1 MYRESGIDTVIGE
14 LWSLLK
20 GDKMLERAKKCNK
33 SSERSGIMKRMFYDA
48 IMESSLGVLNGQI
61 YYFGGDVYLPLDEYD
76 FYIVIYRIRAF
87 YISDRGKD
95 ALYDE
100 GLKKHC
106 ERAVMS
112 KKLMLDNSVIVFR
125 NCVLDVK
132 DRKTYKFSKRFV
144 QISKIDYDYTPGMK
158 TYKWWGFLCSVLPE
172 QEKRDLLQMFLGA
185 CFVNRWEVKI
195 ETMLIL
201 LGSGANG
208 KSVIQETV
216 RGVLGEDNVSKSGL
230 KELCHGGSV
239 GDQTIMI
246 INGKRLNY
254 CSEIQGGEFDANVD
268 RLKAIISGEPVYGR
282 SLYRNRSEAR
292 NIPLIMANANV
303 MPSIKDNSYGMQRRI
318 SILPFKITVP
328 VEKRNPHLADELR
341 DEYPGI
347 MNWILDG
354 RDMFFERGCRFPTI
368 VEAAVAVSEHRSSM
382 STPVIYMRSKGWL
395 PMFENVTMEA
405 MMYKTLD
412 ELYSGYVRWC
422 DMNVKEKMG
431 KIMFSKELVAN
442 GYDKRVSK
450 NKVKFA
456 IYSKEYVKKLKDSR
470 FDDDGTLVRKAKEGN
485 PKGEVMTVDGELW
498 CTSMSALSNVSGVG
512 MAAIKGLLLRGKFKE
527 GGCVMA
533 YREKRVYNLRRCI
546 DVMRSE
552 KILVDDDERLRMRY
566 QQRVLK
572 YERYIF
578 NQAMQYHKLP
588 YRKYGIDEPQI
599 TDVVVVDDTMTEMEA
614 YEMASRDYGFDL
626 SKANKKLQGAGKRGG
641 VGFTKDLVSG
651 DNTNNG

>member
-1 MYRESGIDTVIGE
+1 MYKSSGIETVIGE
-14 LWSLLK
+14 LWSLIK
-20 GDKMLERAKKCNK
+20 RNVMLEKARKTNRA
-33 SSERSGIMKRMFYDA
+33 SDRSGIVKRMFYDA
-48 IMESSLGVLNGQI
+48 IMESSLGMLNGRI
-61 YYFGGDVYLPLDEYD
+61 YYFDGDVYSPLDEYD

-87 YISDRGKD
+87 NISDRGKD

-112 KKLMLDNSVIVFR
+112 KKLVLDNSVIVFR

-132 DRKTYKFSKRFV
+132 DRKTYKFDKKFV

-158 TYKWWGFLCSVLPE
+158 TFKWWGFLASVLPE
-172 QEKRDLLQMFLGA
+172 VEKRELLQMFLGA
-185 CFVNRWEVKI
+185 CFVNRWEVKL

-201 LGSGANG
+201 LGKGANG

-254 CSEIQGGEFDANVD
+254 CSEIQGGEFDSNVD

-282 SLYRNRSEAR
+282 SLYHNRSEAR
-292 NIPLIMANANV
+292 NIPLIMANANT

-318 SILPFKITVP
+318 SVIKFDITVP
-328 VEKRNPHLADELR
+328 VERRNPHLADELR
-341 DEYPGI
+341 EEYPGI

-354 RDMFFERGCRFPTI
+354 RDMLAERGYRLPCLI
-368 VEAAVAVSEHRSSM
+368 DGGAAITEQQTSL
-382 STPVIYMRSKGWL
+382 STPIIYMRSKGWL
-395 PMFENVTMEA
+395 PKFENVSMEA
-405 MMYKTLD
+405 MLRKSLED
-412 ELYSGYVRWC
+412 LYADYSRWC
-422 DMNVKEKMG
+422 EINVKEATT
-431 KIMFSKELVAN
+431 KILFSKELVAC
-442 GYDKRVSK
+442 GYEKDTRS
-450 NKVKFA
+450 NKVMFS
-456 IYSKEYVKKLKDSR
+456 IYSKDYVRKLKESR
-470 FDDDGTLVRKAKEGN
+470 FDDDGKLVKKAKEAN

-527 GGCVMA
+527 EGCIMA
-533 YREKRVYNLRRCI
+533 YREKRVYNLRKCI
-546 DVMRSE
+546 EVMKRE
-552 KILVDDDERLRMRY
+552 KVAVDDDEKMKMKY

-578 NQAMQYHKLP
+578 NQAMQYNGLP
-588 YRKYGIDEPQI
+588 YRKYGLSEPQI
-599 TDVVVVDDTMTEMEA
+599 TGYKVVDDTMTEWEA
-614 YEMASRDYGFDL
+614 FELAHKELGFDL
-626 SKANKKLQGAGKRGG
+626 SKVRKHLQSGAGGRGG
-641 VGFTKDLVSG
+641 IGFTKDLLAE
-651 DNTNNG
+651 NQN